1 MLTLKITKG
10 QPFALWIPTIILNAN
25 GKEPVDS
32 STLNNI
38 NVTVSSACNGTAAT
52 PEVKTYSHWIILN
65 FDENLLVGPYRVEIT
80 AELMTGRLFSLRINK
95 PFEIVQWDKESNW
108 KDYIIGDHLELTDT
122 PFITGTFVSDAELE
136 ELKQEL
142 REKNA
147 QLAQAIEDA
156 EAAKAEWE
164 RKAAELDDVAQQTTL
179 MQGVKDIRN
188 DIAGINIDTS
198 DLAKQGTNPNATL
211 SEVQSLLQEIKD
223 AHIINN
229 ISLDGYVFIDG
240 YVPYG
245 PESLFTES
253 QNLRYVYDDKLTK
266 LDRYAL
272 FNNNRNILEV
282 YFPNLIDVVSSQG
295 TYFYS
300 PSIRVLYV
308 PNANNNICDFYNMYN
323 ASCLID
329 LTIGK
334 SFNSNTR
341 ISGWQPAE
349 ALRNDTTSLLTSEDI
364 QAGFAN
370 NREKLLYN
378 IREHI
383 AALLPDRT
391 GQTPFTLTVYATIK
405 DAINGDTATADAFA
419 NKNWVIA

>member
-1 MLTLKITKG
+1 M
-10 QPFALWIPTIILNAN
+10 
-25 GKEPVDS
+25 
-32 STLNNI
+32 
-38 NVTVSSACNGTAAT
+38 
-52 PEVKTYSHWIILN
+52 
-65 FDENLLVGPYRVEIT
+65 
-80 AELMTGRLFSLRINK
+80 
-95 PFEIVQWDKESNW
+95 
-108 KDYIIGDHLELTDT
+108 
-122 PFITGTFVSDAELE
+122 
-136 ELKQEL
+136 
-142 REKNA
+142 
-147 QLAQAIEDA
+147 
-156 EAAKAEWE
+156 
-164 RKAAELDDVAQQTTL
+164 
-179 MQGVKDIRN
+179 
-188 DIAGINIDTS
+188 
-198 DLAKQGTNPNATL
+198 
-211 SEVQSLLQEIKD
+211 
-223 AHIINN
+223 
-229 ISLDGYVFIDG
+229 FIDG

-266 LDRYAL
+266 LDRFAL